1 MSDVILGNKYNDS
14 EEKLV
19 ITDFEMGIKGNE
31 NQELFY
37 YILSDLIAKY
47 NEIGHEKSKKE
58 GIYYM
63 KDKHILLANI
73 SEEYIHNYKQ
83 FKELFKQLMTGSG
96 RYYPKFDPNKKTTST
111 KNGND
116 NGWEIKSNSSNNSF
130 KNKSC
135 KSGKSRQNF
144 YTYYYSRNDTD
155 REIIYNLNHFCSYF
169 NGMFFE
175 SLAAETFFSLIDKD
189 YDSKSNQKKLLYFLP
204 RIIYYE
210 IVKNK
215 IQDQK
220 DYIGYNE
227 IDCAFI
233 LKEKDEV
240 KIGQEMI
247 SCFKSFN
254 LKEESQFFKI
264 DNIMESLILHK
275 DDVVILEIKSKW
287 LSLSRKEDDEKS
299 KGKDDK
305 KFNQLE
311 RFIRKAKDFVKH
323 YEDLNLVKKN
333 QKKVLIYLYNDSIHY
348 YQNIE
353 EENAE
358 ILKAYEMIDEEDNY
372 QLYTAYFQSYLK
384 MMNSYDRVRKIREQE
399 EKITILVSNVTNQA
413 KEMEKQTIE
422 MENQRIEMEKQKE
435 KIKILENQTIEM
447 ANQRIEMEK
456 QKEKIEN
463 LENTISELRKYILKL
478 MNEKNA
484 NSSKPTEEEEKDKK
498 EINGKGSKDK
508 SKKNSISSQ
517 EGTNASTIN
526 NETNN

>member
-1 MSDVILGNKYNDS
+1 
-14 EEKLV
+14 
-19 ITDFEMGIKGNE
+19 
-31 NQELFY
+31 
-37 YILSDLIAKY
+37 
-47 NEIGHEKSKKE
+47 
-58 GIYYM
+58 
-63 KDKHILLANI
+63 
-73 SEEYIHNYKQ
+73 
-83 FKELFKQLMTGSG
+83 
-96 RYYPKFDPNKKTTST
+96 
-111 KNGND
+111 
-116 NGWEIKSNSSNNSF
+116 
-130 KNKSC
+130 
-135 KSGKSRQNF
+135 
-144 YTYYYSRNDTD
+144 
-155 REIIYNLNHFCSYF
+155 
-169 NGMFFE
+169 
-175 SLAAETFFSLIDKD
+175 
-189 YDSKSNQKKLLYFLP
+189 
-204 RIIYYE
+204 
-210 IVKNK
+210 
-215 IQDQK
+215 
-220 DYIGYNE
+220 
-227 IDCAFI
+227 
-233 LKEKDEV
+233 
-240 KIGQEMI
+240 
-247 SCFKSFN
+247 
-254 LKEESQFFKI
+254 
-264 DNIMESLILHK
+264 MESLILHK

-372 QLYTAYFQSYLK
+372 QLYIAYFQSYLK

-413 KEMEKQTIE
+413 KEMEKQKEKIKILENQTIE

-435 KIKILENQTIEM
+435 KIKILENQTMEM